1 MRWFTSRETIVA
13 ETLSEVLEGVLY
25 VRPNLYLQFDAPSP
39 FALEKNL
46 TIRLNNEII
55 KLERVIH
62 ALTNEIKAA
71 EHRAAEHNKEEAT
84 SAKGG

>member
-1 MRWFTSRETIVA
+1 MSWFTSRETIGA

-25 VRPNLYLQFDAPSP
+25 VRPNLHLQFDAPSP
-39 FALEKNL
+39 FAQRKNL

-62 ALTNEIKAA
+62 DLTIELKDAEQPAA
-71 EHRAAEHNKEEAT
+71 EH
-84 SAKGG
+84 